1 MKIVTAALLLI
12 LSASTVLGADSIVI
26 NDPWVREVPPVSSV
40 SAVYMVI
47 DNTGD
52 EDDKLTGVR
61 SKASRHAELHT
72 TKIDDNNIATMIK
85 VDYLTLPSGEQTE
98 LKPGGSHIML
108 RELKSP
114 LKAGDKVLVELI
126 FEKSG
131 TKIIEAEVR

>member
-52 EDDKLTGVR
+52 EDDKLTG
-61 SKASRHAELHT
+61 
-72 TKIDDNNIATMIK
+72 TMIK